1 MKKMS
6 ILFVCLG
13 NICRSP
19 IAEGVFRNRV
29 HAAGLDDSIEIDS
42 AGTAAWHQGKKPDS
56 RMIAASSER
65 GYDISGQRA
74 RQVREADFHHYDLIL
89 AMDEENLMNLEDI
102 APEDGKA
109 ELRLF
114 LSYAN
119 GIREREVPDPYF
131 GGNEGFFHVISL
143 VENAA
148 DGLLNELQAAHPAP
162 INSGKVSSIT

>member
-19 IAEGVFRNRV
+19 IAEGVFRNRL

-56 RMIAASSER
+56 RMIAAGSEH
-65 GYDISGQRA
+65 GYDISGLRA
-74 RQVREADFHHYDLIL
+74 RQVTEADFYHYDLIL

-102 APEDGKA
+102 APHDGKA
-109 ELRLF
+109 RLKLF

-119 GIREREVPDPYF
+119 GIKEREVPDPYF
-131 GGNEGFFHVISL
+131 GGTEGFIHVIRL

-148 DGLLNELQAAHPAP
+148 DGLISELTEAHPAP
-162 INSGKVSSIT
+162 LSSGNVSSIT